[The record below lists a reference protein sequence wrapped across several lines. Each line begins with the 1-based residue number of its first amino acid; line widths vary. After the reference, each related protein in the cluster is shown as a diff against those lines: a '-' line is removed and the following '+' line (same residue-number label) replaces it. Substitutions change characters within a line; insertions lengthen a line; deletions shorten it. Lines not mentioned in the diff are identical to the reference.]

1 MEKAIAGNA
10 RRAAKTATAR
20 KACAACG
27 CAKTEVFYQQKGV
40 PVHSVLLMETREEAV
55 NFRRG
60 DISLVFCERCGFISN
75 AAYDPSIQR
84 YSPRC
89 EESQGF
95 SQTFSNFSRTLA
107 EGLVRRYGLQKKE
120 IMEIGCGKGEFLNLL
135 CELGENSGV
144 GFDPAYAAGWG
155 SGQGGRVRFV
165 SDFYT
170 DKYAELSADLIVC
183 KMTLEHVGRPAE
195 LLSAIR
201 SSAGKRPGSALFFQV
216 PDTTRVLY
224 ELAFWDIYYEHCSYY
239 SAYSLRSLLRRSGF
253 VVTDMRKDYDGQ
265 YIICEARPGDGSM
278 TGNPPEAGQE
288 LESLKFAVRYFT
300 ENNAQKIA
308 IWKKK
313 LKDFHTTG
321 YRTVL
326 WGSGSK
332 AAAFLKTLGITD
344 EVGFVVDIS
353 PYRQGTFVAG
363 TGHEIVGPSFLKDYK
378 PDAVIAMNPVY
389 RDEIRLELARLSIE
403 PVLITL

>member
-1 MEKAIAGNA
+1 MKKAIAGKA
-10 RRAAKTATAR
+10 RRAAASRAGRT
-20 KACAACG
+20 ACAACG
-27 CAKTEVFYQQKGV
+27 SAKTEVFYRQKGV

-60 DISLVFCERCGFISN
+60 DISLAFCERCGFISN
-75 AAYDPSIQR
+75 AAYDPSLQR

-95 SQTFSNFSRTLA
+95 SQTFSKFSQTLA

-120 IMEIGCGKGEFLNLL
+120 IVEIGCGKGEFLNLL
-135 CELGENSGV
+135 CEIGENTGV
-144 GFDPAYAAGWG
+144 GFDPAYSAGWD
-155 SGQGGRVRFV
+155 SRQGGRVRFV
-165 SDFYT
+165 NDFYS
-170 DKYAELSADLIVC
+170 DKYAEAGADLIVC
-183 KMTLEHVGRPAE
+183 KMTLEHVGRPGE

-201 SSAGKRPGSALFFQV
+201 SSACKRPGSALFFQV

-239 SAYSLRSLLRRSGF
+239 TVYSLRSLLRRCGF
-253 VVTDMRKDYDGQ
+253 LVTDIKKDYDGQ
-265 YIICEARPGDGSM
+265 YILCEARPGDNSIM
-278 TGNPPEAGQE
+278 ENCPEKRQE

-300 ENNAQKIA
+300 ENSAQKIA

-313 LKDFHTTG
+313 LRDFRSTG

-332 AAAFLKTLGITD
+332 AAAFLTTLGVSD
-344 EVGFVVDIS
+344 EIGFVVDIN

-389 RDEIRLELARLSIE
+389 RDEIRLELASLSLE
-403 PVLITL
+403 AALITP

>member
-1 MEKAIAGNA
+1 MEKAIAGKA
-10 RRAAKTATAR
+10 RRAATASAAK

-27 CAKTEVFYQQKGV
+27 CANTEVFYRQKGV
-40 PVHSVLLMETREEAV
+40 PVHSVLLMETKEEAQ

-60 DISLVFCERCGFISN
+60 DIALAFCERCGFISN
-75 AAYDPSIQR
+75 AAYDPSLQR
-84 YSPRC
+84 YSPKC

-95 SQTFSNFSRTLA
+95 SPTFSKFSRTLA
-107 EGLVRRYGLQKKE
+107 EGLVSRYKLRNKE

-135 CELGENSGV
+135 CELGENTGV
-144 GFDPAYAAGWG
+144 GFDPAYSAGWD
-155 SGQGGRVRFV
+155 SRQGDRVRFV
-165 SDFYT
+165 SDFYS
-170 DKYAELSADLIVC
+170 DKYAEVGADLIVC
-183 KMTLEHVGRPAE
+183 KMTLEHVGRPGE

-239 SAYSLRSLLRRSGF
+239 STYSLRSLLSRCGF
-253 VVTDMRKDYDGQ
+253 LVTDVKKDYDGQ
-265 YIICEARPGDGSM
+265 YIICEARPGDVSV
-278 TGNPPEAGQE
+278 PEALAGRQE
-288 LESLKFAVRYFT
+288 LESLKFAVRYFA
-300 ENNAQKIA
+300 ENNAQKIS

-313 LKDFHTTG
+313 LKDFHSTG

-332 AAAFLKTLGITD
+332 AAAFLTTLGITD
-344 EVGFVVDIS
+344 EVGFVVDIN

-363 TGHEIVGPSFLKDYK
+363 TGHEIVGPSFLRDYK
-378 PDAVIAMNPVY
+378 PDAVIAVNPVY
-389 RDEIRLELARLSIE
+389 RDEIRLELASLELE
-403 PVLITL
+403 PALITL